1 MVITFVKRPTSPL
14 SFEPLET
21 PPEDILCP
29 GSDQEYDYDDD
40 KHAKKKLRVEI
51 LGKQYLE
58 GRPLFIQSAGLRGPF
73 GEGWVNPWA
82 REKRKR
88 GTDDTKRRLEI
99 ANDDEESHAVGL
111 EVGKTK
117 HDSAGYTL
125 L

>member
-1 MVITFVKRPTSPL
+1 MRNAVLHRYVSANSTNPQKPNPQKPIPW
-14 SFEPLET
+14 E
-21 PPEDILCP
+21 
-29 GSDQEYDYDDD
+29 
-40 KHAKKKLRVEI
+40 
-51 LGKQYLE
+51 
-58 GRPLFIQSAGLRGPF
+58 LFIQSAGLRGPF

-88 GTDDTKRRLEI
+88 GKDDTKRRLEI